1 MHSRIDGP
9 AAYDVLR
16 NFEERWLKA
25 SGIKKLKS
33 QDDKLLKIE
42 RIPEI
47 VGIADSLYMNDN
59 DPETWHVQVNF
70 VYLTEF
76 LFYLMTAIH
85 CSCSKFQI
93 FRSVDSNSVKGFPK
107 DPREATSKVSLNTC
121 FGIRIVIS
129 PICY

>member
-25 SGIKKLKS
+25 SKHHGIKKLKS

-47 VGIADSLYMNDN
+47 VGIDDSLYMNDN

-70 VYLTEF
+70 VYFTEF

-85 CSCSKFQI
+85 CPCPKFQI

-107 DPREATSKVSLNTC
+107 NPREATSKVYL
-121 FGIRIVIS
+121 
-129 PICY
+129 